1 MNENDQPQPQS
12 QPESESIPSPQ
23 QPEHQPMQPESQPQ
37 LNGQPEQ
44 LVGPAFT
51 EANPELQPIDP
62 EAPVPQYQPGP
73 QPAISSAVQPVVKKR
88 NTKTIVGVIGAV
100 VGVLLLVTAALLYF
114 LWWQNP
120 DRVVASAVSSYIQQG
135 RGQIA
140 GSLMVDSAQLK
151 LAVEVDSRIDGA
163 KEAYEL
169 RVTAEGSELPMDKLE
184 LSIDLISPD
193 DGALYARL
201 TEVDKIA
208 DAIIDVSMEQAMASP
223 NGAQMSDEEVA
234 AVRAQVEQM
243 FAPIVQ
249 KVDNQWAKISLEGSS
264 RQSEDSTCLVSVI
277 QKLNTD
283 KITQQEV
290 AKIYSENKFLIVDEE
305 VGNRNGSTGYRIDLR
320 SDLVGER
327 FESFVNALRESDFGK
342 EVESCEGV
350 ELEDVVSTD
359 EASTKD
365 ESLVLWVNKSSATLT
380 GIDLDFTVDGEEDV
394 KVQTKLD
401 LNSDSKSGEEIVAP
415 DNAQDIQELIQEIM
429 IMMQGGSAAP
439 APVTQPQSLTPVN
452 SLSI

>member
-1 MNENDQPQPQS
+1 M
-12 QPESESIPSPQ
+12 
-23 QPEHQPMQPESQPQ
+23 
-37 LNGQPEQ
+37 
-44 LVGPAFT
+44 
-51 EANPELQPIDP
+51 
-62 EAPVPQYQPGP
+62 
-73 QPAISSAVQPVVKKR
+73 
-88 NTKTIVGVIGAV
+88 
-100 VGVLLLVTAALLYF
+100 
-114 LWWQNP
+114 
-120 DRVVASAVSSYIQQG
+120 
-135 RGQIA
+135 
-140 GSLMVDSAQLK
+140 
-151 LAVEVDSRIDGA
+151 
-163 KEAYEL
+163 
-169 RVTAEGSELPMDKLE
+169 
-184 LSIDLISPD
+184 
-193 DGALYARL
+193 
-201 TEVDKIA
+201 
-208 DAIIDVSMEQAMASP
+208 
-223 NGAQMSDEEVA
+223 
-234 AVRAQVEQM
+234 
-243 FAPIVQ
+243 
-249 KVDNQWAKISLEGSS
+249 
-264 RQSEDSTCLVSVI
+264 
-277 QKLNTD
+277 
-283 KITQQEV
+283 